1 MYKKLQYKIR
11 SKLPK
16 NITSALIYRNKFCKY
31 FQKEL
36 KVFGINVEST
46 QDDLFHLYFHH
57 KDKKNV
63 YPFDTSDIRCQILD

>member
-1 MYKKLQYKIR
+1 M
-11 SKLPK
+11 
-16 NITSALIYRNKFCKY
+16 IYRNKFCKY